1 MAVNTT
7 VESETL
13 NAFLPDLVTAVCD
26 DVQRVTDQC
35 VANGLITI
43 STRRRVESK
52 ETSEDQARALIQCVQ
67 NSTKTDSRC
76 FEIFLDSLDK
86 ELPRLIKEKL
96 LSDMRKHLA
105 DRAAM
110 RKAIVPFSGSQPNSI
125 EDDRLQRLQQSSL
138 FGKYESSVKKY
149 AHASAE
155 KTLFEETLQNKTKES
170 GRLREDLE
178 ILKNQSYEVDT
189 KEIGRTMERLSACE
203 MEMAEL
209 KERIKNLES
218 VIQEED
224 MQARRG
230 KSTIMVGTKMFAQMT
245 DEQFAA
251 TLREKEEQYKRSL
264 KEQEYELRR
273 RIQEEMDAKMKDL
286 EHKVALQENKMALQE
301 KNLQIKELEL
311 RNARIQETISHPFPG
326 NQLALKYCSMP
337 HAVPHLIR
345 QNAKKGGGA
354 TVAIPYIHTFY
365 DTYTC
370 KLAD

>member
-13 NAFLPDLVTAVCD
+13 EAFLPDLVTAICD
-26 DVQRVTDQC
+26 DVQCITDQC
-35 VANGLITI
+35 LASGLI
-43 STRRRVESK
+43 SDSRRRRILELKGSK
-52 ETSEDQARALIQCVQ
+52 DQARSLIQCVQ

-86 ELPRLIKEKL
+86 ELPRLVKEKL
-96 LSDMRKHLA
+96 LPGMRKDLA
-105 DRAAM
+105 DRAIM
-110 RKAIVPFSGSQPNSI
+110 RKAVIPVSRSQLNSAV
-125 EDDRLQRLQQSSL
+125 EDDRLQCIQQQSSL
-138 FGKYESSVKKY
+138 FGRYESSVKKY

-170 GRLREDLE
+170 GRLREDL
-178 ILKNQSYEVDT
+178 KSQSSEVDT

-203 MEMAEL
+203 MEMSEL
-209 KERIKNLES
+209 KERIKNLEG

-230 KSTIMVGTKMFAQMT
+230 KSTIMVGTKMFARMT

-251 TLREKEEQYKRSL
+251 ALREKEEQYKRSL

-286 EHKVALQENKMALQE
+286 KHRVALQERDNKMALQE

-311 RNARIQETISHPFPG
+311 RNARMQETISHPFPG
-326 NQLALKYCSMP
+326 NQLVLKSSKYSSMP

-345 QNAKKGGGA
+345 QNAKIGGGGCRSH
-354 TVAIPYIHTFY
+354 PL
-365 DTYTC
+365 YTHF
-370 KLAD
+370 L